1 MKFQTDYPATARVR
15 STASESGS
23 QIIDRPPESLGN
35 GVDVSLM
42 MSMAFA
48 FLAISQPPESLQ
60 LTALILILQFLATV
74 PAGSRW
80 RWCWRW
86 QPGRAW
92 AATGSTPLT
101 ASESVAE
108 A

>member
-1 MKFQTDYPATARVR
+1 MKFQTDYPASVRRR

-42 MSMAFA
+42 MSKAFA
-48 FLAISQPPESLQ
+48 FPGYFSAPGEFTTHGGDPH
-60 LTALILILQFLATV
+60 FTV
-74 PAGSRW
+74 P
-80 RWCWRW
+80 CYC
-86 QPGRAW
+86 PGRIALALALALGAW
-92 AATGSTPLT
+92 PGLGTTPLT